1 MDWIEE
7 NGEKRQKQFY
17 VKCNFFSRHF
27 SFELFSFLVH
37 FLAAYN
43 EFYFLFSFLY
53 WGQGLIFFTWPCIV
67 VLWMSWKISF
77 HVFWSERKSFIGY
90 IILIFIERISKLFW
104 EIWKLLIFEVLCN
117 PMIQFYKYTFLE
129 I

>member
-43 EFYFLFSFLY
+43 EFYFLFSFL
-53 WGQGLIFFTWPCIV
+53 
-67 VLWMSWKISF
+67 
-77 HVFWSERKSFIGY
+77 
-90 IILIFIERISKLFW
+90 KLGSRSD
-104 EIWKLLIFEVLCN
+104 
-117 PMIQFYKYTFLE
+117 FLYMAMHRCSMNE
-129 I
+129 LEN